1 MRHSPDMNPREREKI
16 IIRTS
21 IIGIIANVFL
31 AAFKAFIG
39 LGVHSIAIV
48 MDAVNNLSDAMSSLI
63 TILGTRLASKRPDR
77 KHPLG
82 HGRIEYLS
90 AMVIAGLVIYAGI
103 TAFIESV
110 KKIIDPQTPDYSTV
124 ALIIVAA
131 AVLVKIILGRY
142 VKSIGQKVNS
152 DALIASGTDASFDA
166 VLSASTL
173 AAAIVFITT
182 GLSLEAWLGAVISLF
197 IVKAGVDMLKETISE
212 ILGERVDPDIAK
224 AIRSTVNSFPEVSGA
239 YDLVIH
245 NYGPSK
251 LVGSI
256 HIEVPENMTAAEID
270 KLSRQ
275 ITEKIYTEHGIIMTG
290 ISVYSR
296 NMDNEEAVKIR
307 KDITEMVMSDPDV
320 LEMHGFYL
328 DELRKEI
335 QFDIIINF
343 DVKERDEKYRAI
355 CRSIQNRYPDYDVS
369 VVLDLDMSD

>member
-1 MRHSPDMNPREREKI
+1 MSREKK

-31 AAFKAFIG
+31 AAFKAGVG
-39 LGVHSIAIV
+39 LASNSIAIV
-48 MDAVNNLSDAMSSLI
+48 MDALNNLTDAMSSLI
-63 TILGTRLASKRPDR
+63 TIIGTRLASKKPDR

-90 AMVIAGLVIYAGI
+90 AMIIAGLVVYAGI
-103 TAFIESV
+103 TALIESV
-110 KKIIDPQTPDYSTV
+110 KKIIDPQTPEYGTV
-124 ALIIVAA
+124 GLIIIAVA
-131 AVLVKIILGRY
+131 VMVKILMGRY
-142 VKSIGQKVNS
+142 VKGVGEKVDS
-152 DALIASGTDASFDA
+152 DALVASGKDALFDA

-182 GLSLEAWLGAVISLF
+182 GLSLEAWLGAVISIF
-197 IVKAGVDMLKETISE
+197 IIKAGIDMLRETISE

-224 AIRSTVNSFPEVSGA
+224 AIRNTVNSFPQVSGA

-256 HIEVPENMTAAEID
+256 HIEIPENMTAAEID
-270 KLSRQ
+270 KLSRE
-275 ITEKIYTEHGIIMTG
+275 ITEEIYREHRVIMTG
-290 ISVYSR
+290 ISIYSR
-296 NMDNEEAVKIR
+296 NMDNEEAVRIR
-307 KDITEMVMSDPDV
+307 KDITEMVLSDPDV

-328 DELRKEI
+328 DDLKMEI

-343 DVKERDEKYRAI
+343 DVKNREEKYRAI
-355 CRSIQNRYPDYDVS
+355 CREIQSRYPDYDVS
-369 VVLDLDMSD
+369 VVLDIDMAD